1 MIELRSMIGCS
12 VKSTRLSLLPSL
24 SPYKSLK
31 RPLTMEIC
39 REPLSMSQTHQS
51 DNGRVQLSPQAKQ
64 EVIDE
69 TIWGDVFL
77 ETSTLG
83 DIARRLQIYIWHL
96 KSNSRIVSQN
106 WSFREYPTPVKSL
119 FTERKRRKSY
129 AGILS
134 HTAKWVT
141 APWIGSVQFKSIHW

>member
-31 RPLTMEIC
+31 RPLTIC
-39 REPLSMSQTHQS
+39 REHLSMSQTHQS
-51 DNGRVQLSPQAKQ
+51 DNGRVQLSPQRKQ

-77 ETSTLG
+77 ETATLG
-83 DIARRLQIYIWHL
+83 DIVRRL
-96 KSNSRIVSQN
+96 
-106 WSFREYPTPVKSL
+106 
-119 FTERKRRKSY
+119 
-129 AGILS
+129 
-134 HTAKWVT
+134 
-141 APWIGSVQFKSIHW
+141 

>member
-31 RPLTMEIC
+31 RPLTMKIF

-69 TIWGDVFL
+69 TIWGDVIL
-77 ETSTLG
+77 ETATLG
-83 DIARRLQIYIWHL
+83 
-96 KSNSRIVSQN
+96 
-106 WSFREYPTPVKSL
+106 T
-119 FTERKRRKSY
+119 
-129 AGILS
+129 
-134 HTAKWVT
+134 
-141 APWIGSVQFKSIHW
+141 